1 MFGIG
6 LPELILIM
14 IVALLVVGPK
24 KLPELARSI
33 GKALHQVKSM
43 TDDVKQSFEE
53 VTSEDTEAP
62 VKEGEAQATETA
74 GEDDAGAAGT
84 EGAGEPFTVETG
96 DSSEPDMIEF
106 PASREPDE
114 DKEVQA
120 AGVEQNPRGDPHGQP
135 GTGESGGYGN
145 LRG

>member
-53 VTSEDTEAP
+53 VTSDDLEEP
-62 VKEGEAQATETA
+62 RKEEEAQTTETVGDSDA
-74 GEDDAGAAGT
+74 EDAGT
-84 EGAGEPFTVETG
+84 EGAGEPFTAEAAA
-96 DSSEPDMIEF
+96 SSEEDMIEF
-106 PASREPDE
+106 PANPEPDE

-120 AGVEQNPRGDPHGQP
+120 AGVEQGPREDPHGQP